1 MNQSYQSHL
10 QIYKDLL
17 NLCDESELG
26 FHYADQINQS
36 GTNLRIFGYHFAS
49 YSEWLK
55 PNALEARGITFDITD
70 ENNPKIVC
78 WPMRKFFNLNENPFT
93 SSLDLTQIEYL
104 MDKADG
110 SLISFYFD
118 KEVLSKSKMALYSG
132 QAIAS
137 LELLKKNPELYAK
150 VEEFAKN
157 GYTLNFEYVGPSNR
171 VVIFYDEPKLIL
183 LNIRNNVTGEYY
195 KQEQILEDE
204 VLSKYLVKSFD
215 TKVDNPQEFIENVLN
230 SKDIEG
236 YVGF

>member
-55 PNALEARGITFDITD
+55 PNALEVRGITFDITD

-118 KEVLSKSKMALYSG
+118 KEVLSKSKMALYSD

-157 GYTLNFEYVGPSNR
+157 GYTLNFEYVG
-171 VVIFYDEPKLIL
+171 L
-183 LNIRNNVTGEYY
+183 
-195 KQEQILEDE
+195 QIA
-204 VLSKYLVKSFD
+204 
-215 TKVDNPQEFIENVLN
+215 
-230 SKDIEG
+230 
-236 YVGF
+236 